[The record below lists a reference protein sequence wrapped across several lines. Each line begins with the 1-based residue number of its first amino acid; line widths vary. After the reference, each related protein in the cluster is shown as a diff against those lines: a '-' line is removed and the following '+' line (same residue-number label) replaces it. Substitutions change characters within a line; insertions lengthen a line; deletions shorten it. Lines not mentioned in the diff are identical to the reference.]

1 MKKYISYGHQGKGTG
16 SSKSF
21 VLNGRI
27 HIFDESEMA
36 QSFAIA
42 VYNEL
47 KGTKMMKRQNISL
60 MQTIAQV
67 NTFCG
72 GSDIAVEFH
81 FNAANGD
88 ARGTECCIADAAGER
103 TKNLAERLAR
113 IVSDSLGTKMRG
125 KNGVKREA
133 ETARKQLGF
142 CRLTKPAAIVCEI
155 CFIDNVDDIL
165 LFSRNRE
172 KLIDNVVAFFN
183 SL

>member
-16 SSKSF
+16 ASKSF
-21 VLNGRI
+21 VLNGKI

-36 QSFAIA
+36 QTFAIA
-42 VYNEL
+42 VYNDVQ
-47 KGTKMMKRQNISL
+47 GAKMMKKNNISL
-60 MQTIAQV
+60 TETIKQI

-81 FNAANGD
+81 FNAANGE
-88 ARGTECCIADAAGER
+88 ARGTECCIADVAGER
-103 TKNLAERLAR
+103 TKNLAERLAK
-113 IVSDSLGTKMRG
+113 VVADSLGTKLRG

-142 CRLTKPAAIVCEI
+142 CRQTKPSAIVCEI
-155 CFIDNVDDIL
+155 CFIDNIDDVL
-165 LFSRNRE
+165 LFSRHRE
-172 KLIDNVVAFFN
+172 RLIDNVARFFN